1 MPTARRIL
9 AAALAI
15 LFAAQPLAAQTK
27 FATAEELA
35 RASRAALAQ
44 TSGSVRLA
52 GLRKPV
58 RVLRDPWGVAHIYAE
73 GADDLFFA
81 QGFVA
86 AQDRLWQME
95 MWRRAG
101 EGKLAEIL
109 GAGAIERDRFARL
122 MRYRGDMR
130 AEWESYA
137 PDARRII
144 ESFVRGVN
152 AFIES
157 SRERLPIEF
166 QLTGVRPEPWAPEV
180 CLLRLSALEV
190 SGNASREVQ
199 RAQLVRAVGAKT
211 ANELM
216 PTDPRADVE
225 VPRGLDLAD
234 VDSQILAGMRAA
246 TGAVDFSALQGSNNW
261 VASGALT
268 RTGKPLLANDPH
280 RGVGLP
286 SLRYMVHLNAPGW
299 NVIGAGEPA
308 LPGVSI
314 GHNERVAFG
323 LTIVGIDQ
331 QDLYVEEIDPQD
343 ATRYRYRGEWERMR
357 VLREEIRVKGK
368 TEPVVAELK
377 FTRHGAVVYEDAKR
391 HRAYALRTVASEPG
405 TAAYLAALS
414 LDRAKNWREFRAAL
428 ARWKSPSE
436 NFVYADVDG
445 NIGWQATGLA
455 PVRPNWKGLLP
466 VPGASGQYEWQGFL
480 PASELPS
487 TYNPRAGFI
496 ATANH
501 NILPEGYAHAL
512 SYEFSPSTRFRRIE
526 EVLRSGRN
534 FSVEDFERLQH
545 DEMSIIARRIVPLL
559 KTVKTDDADLRQ
571 AVELLLNWD
580 FVLSKDSAAAALYE
594 VWFNRLGANI
604 LKELAPED
612 AARLLGGRA
621 SLATLLQWV
630 SDTENPKSPSDGGY
644 TAAQQRRNRVFLGSL
659 TEAVTDLRS
668 RLGADMTR
676 WRWGSLH
683 AALFRHP
690 LSTSEERFAP
700 FNLKPVERGGDA
712 NTVNATG
719 GGGNFRQTHGASYRE
734 VIDVGDWDNSVAVN
748 VPGQS
753 AQPTS
758 PHYNDLLPLWAAGR
772 YFPLLFSRARVEREA
787 RERLT
792 LEPAAR

>member
-1 MPTARRIL
+1 MLILRRLL
-9 AAALAI
+9 ALALAI
-15 LFAAQPLAAQTK
+15 LFAAQPLFAQTK

-35 RASRAALAQ
+35 RASRASLAQ
-44 TSGSVRLA
+44 TSGRVELA
-52 GLRKPV
+52 GLHKPV
-58 RVLRDPWGVAHIYAE
+58 QVWRDPWGVAHIYAQNS
-73 GADDLFFA
+73 DDLFFA

-101 EGKLAEIL
+101 EGRLAEIL
-109 GAGAIERDRFARL
+109 GAGAVERDRFARL

-144 ESFVRGVN
+144 ERFVGGVN

-157 SRERLPIEF
+157 SRERPPVEF
-166 QLTGVRPEPWAPEV
+166 QLMGVRPEPWTPEV

-199 RAQLVRAVGAKT
+199 RAQLVRTAGAKI
-211 ANELM
+211 ADELM
-216 PTDPRADVE
+216 PTDPHAE
-225 VPRGLDLAD
+225 AETPRGLDLEGID
-234 VDSQILAGMRAA
+234 NRILAGMRAA
-246 TGAVDFSALQGSNNW
+246 TGAVDFSTPQGSNNW

-299 NVIGAGEPA
+299 NVVGAGEPA

-331 QDLYVEEIDPQD
+331 QDLYVEETDPQD
-343 ATRYRYRGEWERMR
+343 ATRYRYRGQWEQMR

-377 FTRHGAVVYEDAKR
+377 FTRHGAVLYEDAKR

-414 LDRAKNWREFRAAL
+414 LDRARNWREFRAAL

-445 NIGWQATGLA
+445 NIGWQATGLT
-455 PVRPNWKGLLP
+455 PLRPNWKGLLP
-466 VPGASGQYEWQGFL
+466 VPGSSGEYEWKGFL

-487 TYNPRAGFI
+487 TYNPREHFI

-512 SYEFSPSTRFRRIE
+512 NYEFSPPTRFRRIVE
-526 EVLRSGRN
+526 LLRAGKD
-534 FSVEDFERLQH
+534 FSAEDFERLQH
-545 DEMSIIARRIVPLL
+545 DELSTVAREIVPLL
-559 KTVKTDDADLRQ
+559 KYVKTDDAGLRQ
-571 AVELLLNWD
+571 AIDLLLSWD
-580 FVLSKDSAAAALYE
+580 FVLAKDSAAAALYE
-594 VWFNRLGANI
+594 VWFNRLSAN
-604 LKELAPED
+604 LLPGRVPGD
-612 AARLLGGRA
+612 ALRVVGGRA
-621 SLATLLQWV
+621 GLVTLVNALK
-630 SDTENPKSPSDGGY
+630 NPGRMFGDDPSRARDE
-644 TAAQQRRNRVFLGSL
+644 LLSKSL
-659 TEAVTDLRS
+659 TEARAELRG
-668 RLGADMTR
+668 RLGSDAAK

-683 AALFRHP
+683 AAAFRHP
-690 LSTSEERFAP
+690 LSTGEERFAL
-700 FNLKPVERGGDA
+700 FNLRPVERGGDA

-719 GGGNFRQTHGASYRE
+719 GGANYRQTHGASYRE
-734 VIDVGDWDNSVAVN
+734 VLDLNDWDNSVAIN

-753 AQPTS
+753 AQPAS

-772 YFPLLFSRARVEREA
+772 YFPLLFSRAKIERESH
-787 RERLT
+787 ERLT